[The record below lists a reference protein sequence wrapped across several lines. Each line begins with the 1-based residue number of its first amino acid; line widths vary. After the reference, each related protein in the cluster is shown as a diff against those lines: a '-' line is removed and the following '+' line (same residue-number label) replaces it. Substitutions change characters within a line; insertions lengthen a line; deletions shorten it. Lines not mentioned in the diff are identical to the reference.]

1 VIFSRLIGQP
11 GRVEQ
16 LEEIEDEVEVDRK
29 VVVVLMGSKMLEN
42 ATWVAAEVE
51 VTQARDIML
60 SPILKVLF
68 NKKMN

>member
-29 VVVVLMGSKMLEN
+29 VVVIFMGSEMLEN
-42 ATWVAAEVE
+42 TTLVAAEVE
-51 VTQARDIML
+51 EILAGDIMR
-60 SPILKVLF
+60 SPTLKLLF

>member
-29 VVVVLMGSKMLEN
+29 VVVILMGSKMLEN

-51 VTQARDIML
+51 VTQAGDIMR
-60 SPILKVLF
+60 SPTLKVLF

>member
-16 LEEIEDEVEVDRK
+16 LEEIEDEVDRK
-29 VVVVLMGSKMLEN
+29 VVVILMGSEMLEN

-51 VTQARDIML
+51 VIQAGDIMR
-60 SPILKVLF
+60 SPTLKVLF

>member
-29 VVVVLMGSKMLEN
+29 VVVILMGSKMLEN
-42 ATWVAAEVE
+42 AMWFAAEVE
-51 VTQARDIML
+51 VTQARDIMR
-60 SPILKVLF
+60 SPTLKVLF